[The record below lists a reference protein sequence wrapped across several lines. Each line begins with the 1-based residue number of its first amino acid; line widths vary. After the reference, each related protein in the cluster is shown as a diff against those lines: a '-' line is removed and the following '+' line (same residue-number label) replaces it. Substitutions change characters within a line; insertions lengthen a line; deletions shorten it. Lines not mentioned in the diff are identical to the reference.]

1 MPRPALTLPF
11 TLSPCDRR
19 IIALARRIFRG
30 NRSDFEAAVRALRAA
45 VEESIPAGRI
55 FLLGSTARGPIVGS
69 LLSGVGL
76 TAAPR
81 GVEIVRLHRGVLRAL
96 GLFSP

>member
-19 IIALARRIFRG
+19 IIALARRIF
-30 NRSDFEAAVRALRAA
+30 
-45 VEESIPAGRI
+45 
-55 FLLGSTARGPIVGS
+55 LLGSTARGPIVGS
-69 LLSGVGL
+69 RLSGVGL